1 MTTEL
6 PRAVGAPLDAPVRP
20 QRWTGANIKPADAG
34 GFVAIGDYL
43 ALERAT
49 AMLAIERAEL
59 KHAAQQVVAHM
70 DGRMPVRGWLKDTD
84 KSREAL
90 GELVRVLGA

>member
-1 MTTEL
+1 M
-6 PRAVGAPLDAPVRP
+6 VRP
-20 QRWTGANIKPADAG
+20 QRWTGANIHAADAG

-59 KHAAQQVVAHM
+59 RHAAQQVIAHM
-70 DGRMPVRGWLKDTD
+70 DGRQPVRGWLKDTD
-84 KSREAL
+84 KSRDAL
-90 GELVRVLGA
+90 AELVRVLGA

>member
-1 MTTEL
+1 MTTEKTQ
-6 PRAVGAPLDAPVRP
+6 AVGAPLECHVRP
-20 QRWTGANIKPADAG
+20 QRWTGANIHAAEAG

-43 ALERAT
+43 SLERAT

-59 KHAAQQVVAHM
+59 KHAAQQVVAHLE
-70 DGRMPVRGWLKDTD
+70 GRMPVRGWLKDTD

-90 GELVRVLGA
+90 AELVRVLGA